1 MMSTALSSSSSSQA
15 AGSGSSGSSG
25 APPTGS
31 ASSSRLEKFEEA
43 RFLRELVHLK
53 DTQESIQS
61 LSAWCLRNRKS
72 AYKIARCWLK
82 VIKKVK
88 VEQRLPLFY
97 LVNDVVQHAKK
108 RNVSEMLAKF
118 GPVIRESLPH
128 VREPKIA
135 ERVVR
140 VLGIWRER
148 EIYDL
153 AFMNGLMDIME
164 GQEGGKSDADQDIV
178 DNFQPTQLC
187 TQLKIMKALEDDT
200 DYKLKTL
207 QESEINIID
216 IEPLRERLKDRQHG
230 NDFINDFEDGRKRME
245 QYIKALDRE
254 IGKRRQVVELL
265 QQGKKYYE
273 SLLGEADIVATA
285 YTNFGKRLE
294 NVRTKLVTE
303 KLPDLEKSQKLAS
316 ISPIPSPDYDAPSP
330 QADEMELELPDDDEP
345 PSHIAINEP
354 AEGSSHASEPPI
366 HYQPHGGAPPPPP
379 PSLHNNMGNSGP
391 IGGDLNSR
399 LDSFRNNIQ
408 GKSGHLDTSASFSM
422 SASASSSSSVPSTA
436 SSSNAPPM
444 GSHRGVAKSTSND
457 YSISEFL
464 TKLASG
470 EAVDVDKFTGGSKLT
485 TKPNVPLTDSAPRH
499 HPPPQAPP
507 QMGAGDATKDFWSG
521 YGGHDTMGPSEVDME
536 PIPDWQL
543 EARDESPPEEEVHYN
558 NVALA
563 RMAAKKDANLIS
575 LTREEPG
582 ANGAQHVGALSHA
595 PPPPMTNPP
604 PLMGDNHAYSQP
616 PPGPPPHLVHH
627 PPSRVQTMNG
637 QNGSGALP
645 RPPLATVA
653 PSGARPSLQERL
665 KSLAGVSFDSKP
677 SGKEGGPW
685 NHQAPGAQPTGPPPP
700 RFQPP
705 GGPRPPPFFDQG
717 NPNRFP
723 LEGKPSSHDFR
734 PHAPSPMRGRGGF
747 RGTRPPRAHFH
758 RGGRW

>member
-1 MMSTALSSSSSSQA
+1 MAATLSPN
-15 AGSGSSGSSG
+15 SGG
-25 APPTGS
+25 ATGPS
-31 ASSSRLEKFEEA
+31 DGKRSEKFEEA

-53 DTQESIQS
+53 DTQESIQG

-82 VIKKVK
+82 VIQKVK

-128 VREPKIA
+128 VREAKIA
-135 ERVVR
+135 ERVIR

-153 AFMNGLMDIME
+153 AFMNELLAIMA
-164 GQEGGKSDADQDIV
+164 GHDHDEGGAKSEADQDIV

-207 QESEINIID
+207 QESEVNIID

-303 KLPDLEKSQKLAS
+303 KLVDLEKNQNLTS

-354 AEGSSHASEPPI
+354 AEGSHAAES
-366 HYQPHGGAPPPPP
+366 HYQDQGGPPAPPP
-379 PSLHNNMGNSGP
+379 PSLRHSLGSAGP
-391 IGGDLNSR
+391 VGGDLNSR

-408 GKSGHLDTSASFSM
+408 GTSGHMDTNASFSLP
-422 SASASSSSSVPSTA
+422 SSSTTTLPSAVPLAPSTA
-436 SSSNAPPM
+436 SSSNASM
-444 GSHRGVAKSTSND
+444 GSRRASKSSSSND

-485 TKPNVPLTDSAPRH
+485 TKPTAALSDPPRH
-499 HPPPQAPP
+499 HAPP
-507 QMGAGDATKDFWSG
+507 APPRMSAGTPGENFWAG
-521 YGGHDTMGPSEVDME
+521 YGGHDPMGPSDMEME

-543 EARDESPPEEEVHYN
+543 EARDESPPEEAHYN

-563 RMAAKKDANLIS
+563 RMAAKKEVNLIS
-575 LTREEPG
+575 LTREESGTNGG
-582 ANGAQHVGALSHA
+582 ALHVGPPSHA
-595 PPPPMTNPP
+595 PPPPMTKPP
-604 PLMGDNHAYSQP
+604 PVMAETHAYSQP
-616 PPGPPPHLVHH
+616 PPGPPPHRVHH
-627 PPSRVQTMNG
+627 PPSGLQNMNGG
-637 QNGSGALP
+637 QNGSA
-645 RPPLATVA
+645 PPPPAV
-653 PSGARPSLQERL
+653 PSGARPSLQDRL
-665 KSLAGVSFDSKP
+665 KSLAGVTFDSAAG
-677 SGKEGGPW
+677 GKEGGPW

-700 RFQPP
+700 RFHPP
-705 GGPRPPPFFDQG
+705 GSGPRPPPFFDQG

-723 LEGKPSSHDFR
+723 LEGKTNNDFR
-734 PHAPSPMRGRGGF
+734 PYAPVPMRGRGGF